1 MGRVRELET
10 LSPQWDI
17 LNLLPQSTGNFAQEK
32 AERLQDPM
40 GLEST
45 IKTAPLL
52 ATVMWYS
59 SLDAVNTIGE

>member
-10 LSPQWDI
+10 LSPKWDI

-40 GLEST
+40 GLEGT
-45 IKTAPLL
+45 IKTDPLL
-52 ATVMWYS
+52 ATVM
-59 SLDAVNTIGE
+59 